1 MCRVGRQTLLT
12 HSLTALNISF
22 ALPPSSL
29 LAVKALLEAD
39 VNVNDTKIFS
49 DIKMSAL
56 RIQSYR
62 VSVVWHYLLAAPNHM
77 KRLRFVFKAQCNTDE
92 NVLPVAI

>member
-49 DIKMSAL
+49 DIKN
-56 RIQSYR
+56 
-62 VSVVWHYLLAAPNHM
+62 VSVAYTVVQSFCCVALLTSRAESHE
-77 KRLRFVFKAQCNTDE
+77 TI
-92 NVLPVAI
+92 AICI